1 MAAALRGAVVRAA
14 PFQQVRKLACPAVGR
29 SVRPAVAVRS
39 VATKAPEVAHYSN
52 EEIGPKETLEYRI
65 AFKQNDK
72 VISCWHE
79 IPLWAGE
86 DELHFICEIP
96 KETSAKME
104 VATDEPSLPIKQDTK
119 KGKPCSRNQ
128 CHDTLT
134 NDSIYCIDA
143 PQDEPSTPIKQ
154 DTKKG
159 KLRFYPY
166 NINWNYGLLP
176 QTWEDPS
183 HKNEDLGG
191 VAGDNDP
198 VDVVEIGSAQLKMGG
213 VYRVKPLGVY
223 AMIDDGEL
231 DWKVIAINS
240 ADPKAAAVNSLEDVE
255 REFPGQLTAIL
266 EWFRNCKIPEPMILP
281 RANLDPFNITEFP
294 GQLTAILEWFRDY
307 KIPDGKPANAFG
319 YDNKC
324 MDKAFTLKVIEE
336 THTFYNK
343 LKSGRRA
350 NSEELSLI

>member
-1 MAAALRGAVVRAA
+1 MAAALRGAVLRTA
-14 PFQQVRKLACPAVGR
+14 PVQQARRLTCAPVSSRVL
-29 SVRPAVAVRS
+29 RPQVLVRS
-39 VATKAPEVAHYSN
+39 VATKAPEVADYAV
-52 EEIGPKETLEYRI
+52 EERGPKESLEYRI

-86 DELHFICEIP
+86 GELHFICEIP

-104 VATDEPSLPIKQDTK
+104 VAT
-119 KGKPCSRNQ
+119 
-128 CHDTLT
+128 
-134 NDSIYCIDA
+134 
-143 PQDEPSTPIKQ
+143 DEPSTPIKQ

-176 QTWEDPS
+176 QTWEDPA
-183 HKNEDLGG
+183 HKNEQLGG

-198 VDVVEIGSAQLKMGG
+198 VDVVEIGDAQLKMGG

-231 DWKVIAINS
+231 DWKVVAINS
-240 ADPKAAAVNSLEDVE
+240 ADPKASKVNTLEDVE
-255 REFPGQLTAIL
+255 REFPGQLQ
-266 EWFRNCKIPEPMILP
+266 KIM
-281 RANLDPFNITEFP
+281 
-294 GQLTAILEWFRDY
+294 EWFRDY

-319 YDNKC
+319 FDNKC
-324 MDKAFTLKVIEE
+324 MDKDFCLQVIDE
-336 THTFYNK
+336 THQAYVR
-343 LKSGRRA
+343 LKSGKRA